1 MLEQASSAL
10 AKERA
15 RDALRRMEA
24 PEFDDELRDRATLLS
39 CPICAK
45 LVPSVAINGAS
56 RARACVCDCVCVS
69 D

>member
-1 MLEQASSAL
+1 
-10 AKERA
+10 
-15 RDALRRMEA
+15 MEA

-56 RARACVCDCVCVS
+56 RARVCVCDCVCVCVCVCV
-69 D
+69 